1 MVSELV
7 SELVRELV
15 SLGCLVRLLSQWVG
29 VTSMPSLRDERLWLG
44 GWGWGGVGVG
54 VGDDDVEDYWQC

>member
-1 MVSELV
+1 M
-7 SELVRELV
+7 
-15 SLGCLVRLLSQWVG
+15 LGWGLGFAGWG
-29 VTSMPSLRDERLWLG
+29 WGDIHAALRDERPWLG